1 MWLLHIHSQFLINI
15 FLLFFLRFLKIGSI
29 AGIIL
34 VALSLIL
41 LSLLYPFMYSA
52 SWKIYVAAVS
62 YPYISFMFGYVVST
76 LFRMDNFQ
84 RRTVALE
91 TGMQN
96 YAVCFAILE
105 SSFSAEKF
113 SVMSIFPL
121 LYGVNVL
128 IAGIVFVG
136 FYQILKKY
144 GPEPIKTYSP
154 NEARLQSEIKD
165 TQMTEAFLEVR
176 VTDNEGKEEFC
187 NTWSELC
194 NNCNLCSV

>member
-1 MWLLHIHSQFLINI
+1 
-15 FLLFFLRFLKIGSI
+15 
-29 AGIIL
+29 
-34 VALSLIL
+34 
-41 LSLLYPFMYSA
+41 MYSA

-144 GPEPIKTYSP
+144 EPEPIKRYTP
-154 NEARLQSEIKD
+154 NEARLQREIKD

-187 NTWSELC
+187 NT
-194 NNCNLCSV
+194 

>member
-1 MWLLHIHSQFLINI
+1 
-15 FLLFFLRFLKIGSI
+15 
-29 AGIIL
+29 
-34 VALSLIL
+34 
-41 LSLLYPFMYSA
+41 MYSA

-91 TGMQN
+91 T
-96 YAVCFAILE
+96 VLE

-144 GPEPIKTYSP
+144 GPEPIKTYTP
-154 NEARLQSEIKD
+154 NEARLQREIKD

-176 VTDNEGKEEFC
+176 VTDNEGKEECC
-187 NTWSELC
+187 NT
-194 NNCNLCSV
+194 